1 MGTRQI
7 QDAGAVR
14 DDRSTSEPPWL
25 SLLSE
30 IYGTALTDDV
40 GDRVAAMLDAHAGE
54 HNSTRSELWDERDT
68 WLITYPDQFRRDGQ
82 APLGTL
88 ARFFAHHL
96 DDAFNGIHVLPF
108 FPSTSDEGFS
118 ITDYQSVDEHLGT
131 WSDVEVLGS
140 ATRLMVDAVLNH
152 CSVGSAWFEQ
162 WQSGDGYDSFFR
174 TSDRDSDLSAAV
186 RAREHPLLTEF
197 ATHDGPKW
205 VWTTFSADQVDL
217 DYRNPEVLLSALDVV
232 LTYARHGARMIR
244 LDAVGFLW
252 KEEGTSSI
260 HLAQTHRI
268 VQFLRACLDVAY
280 PDVLLLTETN
290 VPHAE
295 NVAYLGDGT
304 VREAHAVYQF
314 PLPPLTLHALAT
326 GDAST
331 LKRWITDVGAP
342 PPGTSFLNFLG
353 SHDGVGLRPLEG
365 IVDRADIEHLVAAT
379 ESGGGSVNS
388 RIEPDGTTR
397 PYELNATWYDLIRG
411 ETAGERALD
420 RHLASHAIMFA
431 LQGIPAVYVQSLFA
445 GHNDHDAVAR
455 TGAARSINRHRY
467 DDVADLETQLADP
480 TTATARSVAGLK
492 QMLTWRRSSSAFHPD
507 ADQSVLPTP
516 KEVLGIERA
525 HVDGSVARVFVN
537 VSDSDVTVHESAG
550 DTAHGWR
557 FAAEGDALRLGPYG
571 IAWMF
576 DGSGPEGRQDGD

>member
-1 MGTRQI
+1 
-7 QDAGAVR
+7 
-14 DDRSTSEPPWL
+14 
-25 SLLSE
+25 
-30 IYGTALTDDV
+30 
-40 GDRVAAMLDAHAGE
+40 
-54 HNSTRSELWDERDT
+54 
-68 WLITYPDQFRRDGQ
+68 
-82 APLGTL
+82 
-88 ARFFAHHL
+88 
-96 DDAFNGIHVLPF
+96 
-108 FPSTSDEGFS
+108 
-118 ITDYQSVDEHLGT
+118 
-131 WSDVEVLGS
+131 
-140 ATRLMVDAVLNH
+140 
-152 CSVGSAWFEQ
+152 
-162 WQSGDGYDSFFR
+162 
-174 TSDRDSDLSAAV
+174 V

-217 DYRNPEVLLSALDVV
+217 DYRNPEVLLSALEVV
-232 LTYARHGARMIR
+232 LTYARHGAGMIR

-252 KEEGTSSI
+252 KEEGTPSI
-260 HLAQTHRI
+260 HLAQTHHI

-295 NVAYLGDGT
+295 NVAYLGDST

-331 LKRWITDVGAP
+331 LKHWIADVGHP

-365 IVDRADIEHLVAAT
+365 IVSRAGIEQLIAAT
-379 ESGGGSVNS
+379 ESSGGSANS

-411 ETAGERALD
+411 DTAGERALG
-420 RHLASHAIMFA
+420 RHLASHAIMLA

-455 TGAARSINRHRY
+455 SGAARSINRHRY
-467 DDVADLETQLADP
+467 NDVADLETQLADP

-507 ADQSVLPTP
+507 ADQNVLPTP
-516 KEVLGIERA
+516 QEVLAVERT

-537 VSDSDVTVHESAG
+537 VSDSQVIVDGSANS
-550 DTAHGWR
+550 TTRGWR
-557 FAAEGDALRLGPYG
+557 FAVEGHALRLGPYG
-571 IAWMF
+571 IAWLF
-576 DGSGPEGRQDGD
+576 DGSGPEGRQDGS

>member
-1 MGTRQI
+1 LETRQI
-7 QDAGAVR
+7 RDAGTFR

-25 SLLSE
+25 PLLTE
-30 IYGTALTDDV
+30 IYGTGLAGEV
-40 GDRVAAMLDAHAGE
+40 GDRVAAMLDAHDGE
-54 HNSTRSELWDERDT
+54 RNSTRSGPWDERDA
-68 WLITYPDQFRRDGQ
+68 WLITYPDQFRRDGE

-88 ARFFAHHL
+88 ARFFAERL

-118 ITDYQSVDEHLGT
+118 ITDYQSVDERLGT
-131 WSDVEVLGS
+131 WSDIEVLGG

-152 CSVGSAWFEQ
+152 CSVGSTWFEQ
-162 WQSGDGYDSFFR
+162 WQAGDGYDSFFR
-174 TSDRDSDLSAAV
+174 TSDSDSDLSAAV

-197 ATHDGPKW
+197 ATPNGPKW

-217 DYRNPEVLLSALDVV
+217 DYRNPEVLLSALEVV
-232 LTYARHGARMIR
+232 LTYARHGAGMIR

-252 KEEGTSSI
+252 KEEGTPSI
-260 HLAQTHRI
+260 HLAQTHHI
-268 VQFLRACLDVAY
+268 VQFLRACLDAAY
-280 PDVLLLTETN
+280 PEVLLLTETN

-314 PLPPLTLHALAT
+314 PLPPLTLHAVST

-365 IVDRADIEHLVAAT
+365 IVDRADIEQLVAAT

-411 ETAGERALD
+411 DTAGERALD
-420 RHLASHAIMFA
+420 RHLASHAIMLA

-445 GHNDHDAVAR
+445 GRNDHDAVAR

-467 DDVADLETQLADP
+467 DDVDDLETQLADP
-480 TTATARSVAGLK
+480 ATTTARSVAGLK

-516 KEVLGIERA
+516 EEVLGIQRS

-537 VSDSDVTVHESAG
+537 VSDSQVILHGSGNT
-550 DTAHGWR
+550 TTRGWR
-557 FAAEGDALRLGPYG
+557 FAAEGDVLRLGPYG
-571 IAWMF
+571 IAWVF
-576 DGSGPEGRQDGD
+576 DASGPEGRRDGG